1 MQKLFVLIV
10 KCGLIISLLMSFS
23 CDRFPSDPDLA
34 DPQDAL
40 YVLIQAHAL
49 KQLWMYHY
57 FETFSNGY
65 GEGQLFVYEPTLREL
80 EALHEELRNLLL
92 YKDDVITA
100 AQTLTDSLGLTPSP
114 LSKTS
119 GIFGS
124 LFSFFSEGAAVG
136 ERSRERI
143 LTIVSNMS
151 NEEKNA
157 LFNNQLRSKWKNQF
171 YDENDFWT
179 KLQNG
184 DLDDKTSSI
193 YNDFYD
199 NSDLSNRFVSL
210 ANDRNLSPGNIFVKE
225 GASLTEKG
233 MDVMIEATKIA
244 TPLGKG
250 MDMVDEGKKWWEKA
264 EKAVDKPLDLL
275 EDEIKE
281 RVAGKLAGMVDIDG
295 AVNAV
300 GLGEKTATAVKI
312 LSDISFGT
320 DDTQELYEKAI
331 DWGVAK
337 ISSPDK
343 SITPDVIVAEN
354 KSGGSS
360 FPDLIFGV
368 GNYVN
373 RAGEILMSLPAG
385 NWDVTAV
392 DKNGQN
398 ECQPRVTVTPGQ
410 ETEII
415 YQEKDKIIKDLQ
427 AVLDSL
433 EMDFSNKKY
442 LYLYFNNGNNEGSMF
457 HNASSHIV
465 NNPICYPLHWS
476 GYSFSRSEDISYIAY
491 DGHRHYLREKSFS
504 VSGTISLND
513 LKEPVVSL
521 DAEYNEYYY
530 LDTTRSYVS
539 KEWNKTFT
547 AIEIP
552 LWNLNYYKT
561 HFNFNTTASSLSPES
576 IADYTYDM
584 YAYYDSSTTVRYEE
598 HLSGFENPE
607 HGYMSVRFSLIDSSY
622 YNIAK

>member
-1 MQKLFVLIV
+1 MKAAPVRFSLCLI
-10 KCGLIISLLMSFS
+10 LISLFLFFS

-40 YVLIQAHAL
+40 YVLVQAHAL
-49 KQLWMYHY
+49 KQLWIYHY

-65 GEGQLFVYEPTLREL
+65 EEGQLFVYEPTEL
-80 EALHEELRNLLL
+80 ELESLYEELNTLLQ
-92 YKDDVITA
+92 YKDDVIVA

-124 LFSFFSEGAAVG
+124 LFDFFSEGAKTG
-136 ERSRERI
+136 ERNRDRI
-143 LTIVSNMS
+143 LLVVSNMS
-151 NEEKNA
+151 PEERNN
-157 LFNNQLRSKWKNQF
+157 LFHDQLRSKWKNEF
-171 YDENDFWT
+171 LDENDFWT

-184 DLDDKTSSI
+184 DLDDRTGSI

-199 NSDLSNRFVSL
+199 NSDLNNRFVSL

-225 GASLTEKG
+225 GANLTEKG
-233 MDVMIEATKIA
+233 MDVVIEATKIA

-264 EKAVDKPLDLL
+264 EKAVDKPLELIG
-275 EDEIKE
+275 DEIKE
-281 RVAGKLAGMVDIDG
+281 RVAGKVAGMVDIDG
-295 AVNAV
+295 AVNAS

-337 ISSPDK
+337 ITSPDK

-354 KSGGSS
+354 KNKGSS

-373 RAGEILMSLPAG
+373 RAGEMLMSLPAG

-398 ECQPRVTVTPGQ
+398 EDQPRVIITAGQ
-410 ETEII
+410 ETEIV
-415 YQEKDKIIKDLQ
+415 YEKKDKIIKDLQ

-433 EMDFSNKKY
+433 EMDFSDKTH
-442 LYLYFNNGNNEGSMF
+442 LYLFFNNGNNEGSMF
-457 HNASSHIV
+457 HNASTHIV

-476 GYSFSRSEDISYIAY
+476 GYSFSRSENISHIAY
-491 DGHRHYLREKSFS
+491 DGHRHYRREKSFS
-504 VSGTISLND
+504 VFGTISLND

-521 DAEYNEYYY
+521 EAEYNEYYY

-552 LWNLNYYKT
+552 LWIRNYYGT
-561 HFNFNTTASSLSPES
+561 HFEFNTTASSQTPES
-576 IADYTYDM
+576 IADFTYDM
-584 YAYYDSSTTVRYEE
+584 YSYYDSSTTVRYEE
-598 HLSGFENPE
+598 HLNGFEDPE
-607 HGYMSVRFSLIDSSY
+607 HGYMSVQFLLIDSSY